1 MEPQSEN
8 GSSSLDD
15 LESPAM
21 TPLSE
26 GSGSSGTE
34 PRQPRLPKRW
44 LYIGG
49 AALVLVAL
57 LAGLVLIVH
66 KPAAKKPQTIVI
78 NTQSLDNGTL
88 NKVTAQLGKD
98 SKVQQQL
105 TIAPNTLFKNDVN
118 VQKDLSV
125 EGNFS
130 VKGTSNLLGAV
141 ATGSNLA
148 VGGGLSVSRNAAVG
162 GSLSVSGA
170 ITAGSLNVGSI
181 NLSTMSLSGNFSWG
195 GHLISTGTST
205 TASSGVAIGNGR
217 VTVSGNDS
225 IGQVAITAGT
235 SGLLAN
241 GEFAIIRF
249 HNAYGGTPK
258 VQLTPADQGAAALQ
272 YYVVS
277 APGFF
282 SIRSVSAPSASAPY
296 TFNYF
301 VSQ

>member
-1 MEPQSEN
+1 MEPQSELEKN
-8 GSSSLDD
+8 SLDD
-15 LESPAM
+15 LESPAAKYV
-21 TPLSE
+21 PD
-26 GSGSSGTE
+26 SSGPSPSE
-34 PRQPRLPKRW
+34 PRIPRLSKRW
-44 LYIGG
+44 LYTAAGG
-49 AALVLVAL
+49 LVLVVL
-57 LAGLVLIVH
+57 ISGLVLVVH

-88 NKVTAQLGKD
+88 NKVTAKLGKD
-98 SKVQQQL
+98 NQVQQQL
-105 TIAPNTLFKNDVN
+105 TISPNTLFKNDVN

-125 EGNFS
+125 DGNFS

-141 ATGSNLA
+141 ATGSNLT

-205 TASSGVAIGNGR
+205 TASSGVAIGNGK
-217 VTVSGNDS
+217 VVVSGNDS
-225 IGQVAITAGT
+225 IGQVAITAGN

-241 GEFAIIRF
+241 GEFAIVRF
-249 HNAYGGTPK
+249 HNSYGGTPK

-282 SIRSVSAPSASAPY
+282 SIRSVSAPTASTPY